1 MTRTEDARDDEE
13 REYPDDEDRGMLS
26 IARPGN
32 TRDDKPVR
40 SGILLAEDESPGTA
54 GAEKG
59 PDDML
64 FETHAHYD
72 NGRFDTDREELL
84 SALPGAGIGWVV
96 NPGCDL
102 PTSRTAV
109 ALAGKFP
116 HVYAAVGFH
125 PSDCAGCEGDWLE
138 EIRAL
143 AQSSPKVVA
152 IGEIGLDYYWKDNP
166 PRERQQAVFRAQL
179 ALAEELACRS
189 SFTTGRPIRT
199 AWPSSGSSPGCGVYF
214 TATPAAWR
222 TPSCWCGWAGTS
234 ASPGWSPSKTARKAL
249 EVAAALPA
257 DRIMLETDSP
267 YLAPEPN
274 RGRRNDSR
282 NLVYIRDRIAQL
294 RGVSPEELEEQTTQ
308 NALQFFGIRA

>member
-1 MTRTEDARDDEE
+1 M
-13 REYPDDEDRGMLS
+13 
-26 IARPGN
+26 
-32 TRDDKPVR
+32 
-40 SGILLAEDESPGTA
+40 
-54 GAEKG
+54 
-59 PDDML
+59 
-64 FETHAHYD
+64 
-72 NGRFDTDREELL
+72 
-84 SALPGAGIGWVV
+84 V

-166 PRERQQAVFRAQL
+166 PR
-179 ALAEELACRS
+179 
-189 SFTTGRPIRT
+189 
-199 AWPSSGSSPGCGVYF
+199 
-214 TATPAAWR
+214 
-222 TPSCWCGWAGTS
+222 
-234 ASPGWSPSKTARKAL
+234 
-249 EVAAALPA
+249 
-257 DRIMLETDSP
+257 
-267 YLAPEPN
+267 
-274 RGRRNDSR
+274 
-282 NLVYIRDRIAQL
+282 DRIAQL

>member
-1 MTRTEDARDDEE
+1 MPGMTSR
-13 REYPDDEDRGMLS
+13 
-26 IARPGN
+26 
-32 TRDDKPVR
+32 VW
-40 SGILLAEDESPGTA
+40 SGILLAEDESSGTA
-54 GAEKG
+54 GAKKG

-179 ALAEELACRS
+179 ALAEELNLPVIVHDREAHQDSMAIVREFPRVRGVFHCYSGSLEDAKLLVRLGWHI
-189 SFTTGRPIRT
+189 SFT
-199 AWPSSGSSPGCGVYF
+199 GVVTF
-214 TATPAAWR
+214 
-222 TPSCWCGWAGTS
+222 
-234 ASPGWSPSKTARKAL
+234 KNARKAL

-282 NLVYIRDRIAQL
+282 NLVYIRDKIAQL

>member
-1 MTRTEDARDDEE
+1 
-13 REYPDDEDRGMLS
+13 
-26 IARPGN
+26 
-32 TRDDKPVR
+32 
-40 SGILLAEDESPGTA
+40 
-54 GAEKG
+54 
-59 PDDML
+59 ML

-179 ALAEELACRS
+179 ALAEELNLPVIVHDREAHQDSMAIVREFPRVRGVFHCYSGSLEDARVLVDRGWML
-189 SFTTGRPIRT
+189 SFTGNIT
-199 AWPSSGSSPGCGVYF
+199 F
-214 TATPAAWR
+214 
-222 TPSCWCGWAGTS
+222 
-234 ASPGWSPSKTARKAL
+234 KNARRAPDILRWLPL
-249 EVAAALPA
+249 ERL
-257 DRIMLETDSP
+257 MLETDAP
-267 YLAPEPN
+267 YMAPEPY
-274 RGRRNDSR
+274 RGQRCDSTMIAR
-282 NLVYIRDRIAQL
+282 SAETVAQL
-294 RGVSPEELEEQTTQ
+294 RGLTRDEVEAVTLE
-308 NALQFFGIRA
+308 NGKKFFGIA

>member
-1 MTRTEDARDDEE
+1 
-13 REYPDDEDRGMLS
+13 
-26 IARPGN
+26 
-32 TRDDKPVR
+32 
-40 SGILLAEDESPGTA
+40 
-54 GAEKG
+54 
-59 PDDML
+59 ML

-179 ALAEELACRS
+179 ALAEELDLPVIVHDREAHQDSMAIVREFPRVRGVFHCYSGSLEDAKLLVRLGWHI
-189 SFTTGRPIRT
+189 SFT
-199 AWPSSGSSPGCGVYF
+199 GVVTF
-214 TATPAAWR
+214 
-222 TPSCWCGWAGTS
+222 
-234 ASPGWSPSKTARKAL
+234 KNARKAL
-249 EVAAALPA
+249 EVAASLPA